1 MRSYVVALAL
11 SALFAVA
18 GCGGVQQLT
27 ANHSRPKDW
36 ADLEA
41 RYEALGFGASEPE
54 VANSMAK
61 RGARLTGF
69 SSQVVKRKPDGAAA
83 IGAGESDRYWTSED
97 GAGAIRI
104 VFRSDGKSR
113 LIELVRLTPSGSTA
127 K

>member
-1 MRSYVVALAL
+1 MRSSVVALAL

-18 GCGGVQQLT
+18 GCGGQQSST
-27 ANHSRPKDW
+27 NHSRPKDW

-61 RGARLTGF
+61 RGAKLVGF

-83 IGAGESDRYWTSED
+83 IGAGEADRYWTSED

-113 LIELVRLTPSGSTA
+113 LIELVRLTPTGTGA

>member
-18 GCGGVQQLT
+18 GCGDQQLST
-27 ANHSRPKDW
+27 NHSRPKDW

-41 RYEALGFGASEPE
+41 RYEALGFEASEPV

-61 RGARLTGF
+61 RGAKLIGF

-113 LIELVRLTPSGSTA
+113 LIELLRLTPSGA
-127 K
+127 GAR